1 MSCNLFLVSIIQIKF
16 IGRAKVIH
24 QTSSSSGNNS
34 MVDRT
39 FLFHHSITPWFSF
52 ASSARVH
59 LIYSLCFFY
68 LIIQTGYGGASS
80 TGRKTDI
87 RWSHNGAG
95 RCQLIE
101 SWPGRP
107 AALAYGWRQRWI
119 FMWRIAFLLVTFCV
133 CGGGG
138 GVPPSLLLQT
148 RKKWHG
154 PEFKEVHLWATG
166 DLHGWESEQTW
177 ATQSIWIRFMI
188 KRDAEVGCGG
198 SFGEARGCLIELEI
212 RWRWAVGSFRPIQMW
227 DDE

>member
-101 SWPGRP
+101 S
-107 AALAYGWRQRWI
+107 
-119 FMWRIAFLLVTFCV
+119 
-133 CGGGG
+133 
-138 GVPPSLLLQT
+138 
-148 RKKWHG
+148 
-154 PEFKEVHLWATG
+154 
-166 DLHGWESEQTW
+166 
-177 ATQSIWIRFMI
+177 
-188 KRDAEVGCGG
+188 
-198 SFGEARGCLIELEI
+198 
-212 RWRWAVGSFRPIQMW
+212 
-227 DDE
+227 